1 VGAEAMLRRSRSSF
15 IPRVCRLHVVFA
27 LLASVAMLFAPA
39 LPASFADG
47 PEPPS
52 EKTLNFED
60 AVLHMRFPNN
70 WKAKG
75 QGSSFN
81 IAPEDGIVYDTKG
94 RQSVAYGIVLDLFAA
109 SDTIGKKLSLDDAT
123 GQLIQKLMRGNR
135 NLQVSGPGEHIR
147 VDGRESVSTHLTND
161 SPAGGKE
168 TDWMVTAKQEDALLY
183 FVFVAPD
190 AAFPTYE
197 TTFKSILASVRWRH

>member
-1 VGAEAMLRRSRSSF
+1 MLPRFRSSF
-15 IPRVCRLHVVFA
+15 VPRVCRLNVVFA
-27 LLASVAMLFAPA
+27 LLASAALLFSPV
-39 LPASFADG
+39 LPVSFADG

-52 EKTLNFED
+52 EKTLKFED
-60 AVLHMRFPNN
+60 AVLEMRFPNN

-75 QGSSFN
+75 QGASFN

-94 RQSVAYGIVLDLFAA
+94 GQSVAYGIVLDLFAA
-109 SDTIGKKLSLDDAT
+109 SDTIGKKLSLEDAT
-123 GQLIQKLMRGNR
+123 GQLLQKLMRGNR
-135 NLQVSGPGEHIR
+135 SLHASGPGEHIK
-147 VDGRESVSTHLTND
+147 VDGRDSLSTHLTND

-168 TDWMVTAKQEDALLY
+168 SDWMVSTKQEDALLY

-197 TTFKSILASVRWRH
+197 TTFKSILASVRWRR

>member
-1 VGAEAMLRRSRSSF
+1 MAL
-15 IPRVCRLHVVFA
+15 LFA
-27 LLASVAMLFAPA
+27 LIPIVSP
-39 LPASFADG
+39 ADG

-52 EKTLNFED
+52 QKTLKFED
-60 AVLHMRFPNN
+60 AILEMRFPNN

-75 QGSSFN
+75 QGASFN
-81 IAPEDGIVYDTKG
+81 IAPEDGMVYDTKG
-94 RQSVAYGIVLDLFAA
+94 GQSVAYGIALDLFVA

-135 NLQVSGPGEHIR
+135 NLHVSGPGEHIKL
-147 VDGRESVSTHLTND
+147 DGRDSVSTHLTND

-168 TDWMVTAKQEDALLY
+168 TDWMVTTKQEDALLY

-197 TTFKSILASVRWRH
+197 TTFKTILASVRWRH

>member
-1 VGAEAMLRRSRSSF
+1 MAL
-15 IPRVCRLHVVFA
+15 LFA
-27 LLASVAMLFAPA
+27 LIPPVSL
-39 LPASFADG
+39 ADG

-52 EKTLNFED
+52 EKTLNFEN
-60 AVLHMRFPNN
+60 AVLRMRFPNN

-75 QGSSFN
+75 QGGSFN
-81 IAPEDGIVYDTKG
+81 IAPDDGIVYDTKG
-94 RQSVAYGIVLDLFAA
+94 GQSVAYGIVLDLFAA

-135 NLQVSGPGEHIR
+135 NLHASGSGEHIK
-147 VDGRESVSTHLTND
+147 VDGRDSISMRLTND
-161 SPAGGKE
+161 SPAGGRE
-168 TDWMVTAKQEDALLY
+168 SDWMVTTKQEDALLY

-197 TTFKSILASVRWRH
+197 PTFKSILASVRWRH